1 MERLALIGVSHRRG
15 GAAALEA
22 WQAAFKPPY
31 SELAGLGFAEWV
43 PIVTCNRWDVVVA
56 LPKTMDVAQARALL
70 TPTGQLCRPYA
81 YTGDGALEQLTRIA
95 ASLDSLN
102 PGEDQIM
109 AQVRSAFAAAQ
120 AAGSTGP
127 LTSFAFHTALRIA
140 KKVRREVAL
149 APLKTSLFSLA
160 RPDLLRA
167 LPQGGSVAVLG
178 AGEMGSLAAKTLA
191 SEPGFDLLIVNR
203 SAPRARQLARHLGAR
218 SSSLEAFLAAPPP
231 VDALVCATPVRALID
246 PLLVQRLP
254 ELKLIIDL
262 GVPRNVHPEVIEA
275 SRVRVLDVDTL
286 QAAGRTRREALQ
298 EKLAAAEVI
307 LQEALEGALEAW
319 TERQLGPSIQ
329 RLRQLYLATTL
340 DALGDGVGSEEAAR
354 LAHRF
359 AHVPVKGLRAVART
373 YGLEAAQMFLAEAGL
388 GELRLGEAY
397 AADASRE

>member
-22 WQAAFKPPY
+22 WQSAFNPAQLNLY
-31 SELAGLGFAEWV
+31 EAGFSEWV

-56 LPKTMDVAQARALL
+56 LPKTLDVAQARGLL
-70 TPTGQLCRPYA
+70 TPPGQLCRPYA

-109 AQVRSAFAAAQ
+109 AQVRSAFSAAQ

-127 LTSFAFHTALRIA
+127 TTSFAFHTALRIA

-149 APLKTSLFSLA
+149 APLNTSLFSLA
-160 RPDLLRA
+160 RPDLARA
-167 LPQGGSVAVLG
+167 LPHGGTVAVLG
-178 AGEMGSLAAKTLA
+178 AGEMGALAAKTLA
-191 SEPGFDLLIVNR
+191 GQPNVDLLIVNR

-231 VDALVCATPVRALID
+231 VDALVCATPVRALVD
-246 PLLVQRLP
+246 STLVRSLP
-254 ELKLIIDL
+254 DLKLIVDL
-262 GVPRNVHPEVIEA
+262 GVPRNVHPEVAHAPYI
-275 SRVRVLDVDTL
+275 RVLDVDTL

-298 EKLAAAEVI
+298 EKLAQAEEL
-307 LQEALEGALEAW
+307 LQRELAGALEAW
-319 TERQLGPSIQ
+319 TERQLGPSIR
-329 RLRQLYLATTL
+329 RLRELYLATTL
-340 DALGDGVGSEEAAR
+340 DALGEGVGSEEAAR

-373 YGLEAAQMFLAEAGL
+373 YGIEAAQMFLAEAGL
-388 GELRLGEAY
+388 GGL
-397 AADASRE
+397 DARRE